1 VCLDGTSSPQ
11 DTRWFAELT
20 NQQLRCGAHGSV
32 AQLEATIRESI
43 NAHHANPKPFAW
55 MKTADQFLESIAR
68 FVPTRVILLTANR
81 CTLISEDRESLSRV
95 PLNISVDCDIEYRR
109 VL

>member
-1 VCLDGTSSPQ
+1 VPSIRGP
-11 DTRWFAELT
+11 EL
-20 NQQLRCGAHGSV
+20 L
-32 AQLEATIRESI
+32 
-43 NAHHANPKPFAW
+43 P
-55 MKTADQFLESIAR
+55 
-68 FVPTRVILLTANR
+68 ILLTANR